1 MNQDERILKLQLR
14 LAQLDKIEACQGTFL
29 SFVQAMWPEFIVG
42 EHHRTIA
49 DKLER
54 IASGELKRLI
64 INMPPRHTKSEFASY
79 LFPAW
84 MIGKN
89 PAMKIIQ
96 ATHTTELAIGFG
108 RKVKNLLERD
118 EYNEIFPETKLA
130 VDSKAS
136 GRWDTNR
143 GGMYYA
149 VGVGSNLAGRGGDLI
164 IIDDPHSEQTAMSNT
179 GFDDAWDWYTGGP
192 RQRLQP
198 GGAIVLVQTRWSEKD
213 MTGQLIRA
221 QAKDPNA
228 DQWEVVE
235 LPAIMPSGNPCWPE
249 YWPLPDLEAVQASI
263 PPSKWNAQYQQQ
275 PTGDD
280 NAILKREWWRV
291 WDKESVPQLQYVI
304 QSYDTAFSKKETA
317 DFSAITTWGVFSHP
331 RKGSPQIILLDAEKG
346 RWEFTELKKI
356 AMDKYKYWEPETVI
370 VEAKASGLPLTDEL
384 RSSGIPVVNFTPS
397 RGNDKHVRVNSV
409 APMFE
414 SGQVWAPDE
423 RWAQDVIEECAA
435 FPFGDHDDY
444 VDSTTQ
450 ALMRY
455 RQGNFVQLPDDYYDE
470 PRITEPREYY

>member
-143 GGMYYA
+143 GGMYSA
-149 VGVGSNLAGRGGDLI
+149 VGVGS
-164 IIDDPHSEQTAMSNT
+164 H
-179 GFDDAWDWYTGGP
+179 
-192 RQRLQP
+192 
-198 GGAIVLVQTRWSEKD
+198 
-213 MTGQLIRA
+213 
-221 QAKDPNA
+221 
-228 DQWEVVE
+228 
-235 LPAIMPSGNPCWPE
+235 
-249 YWPLPDLEAVQASI
+249 
-263 PPSKWNAQYQQQ
+263 
-275 PTGDD
+275 
-280 NAILKREWWRV
+280 
-291 WDKESVPQLQYVI
+291 
-304 QSYDTAFSKKETA
+304 
-317 DFSAITTWGVFSHP
+317 
-331 RKGSPQIILLDAEKG
+331 
-346 RWEFTELKKI
+346 
-356 AMDKYKYWEPETVI
+356 
-370 VEAKASGLPLTDEL
+370 
-384 RSSGIPVVNFTPS
+384 
-397 RGNDKHVRVNSV
+397 
-409 APMFE
+409 
-414 SGQVWAPDE
+414 
-423 RWAQDVIEECAA
+423 
-435 FPFGDHDDY
+435 
-444 VDSTTQ
+444 
-450 ALMRY
+450 
-455 RQGNFVQLPDDYYDE
+455 
-470 PRITEPREYY
+470 